1 MKRELEIKKLADNC
15 VSCVTKPCQLGCPLN
30 NDTTGFIREVKNNN
44 YEEAFRIL
52 SNTTVMPAICGK
64 ICPHE
69 KQCQG
74 SCVKR
79 VSYEPVRI
87 GDIESFIGD
96 LAIENNWKIEKKGD
110 KNKKVLVIGAGPAGL
125 TCAAFL
131 AKEGYKVTMYEKHD
145 YLGGLLYHGIPA
157 FRLDKELLKKAIDK
171 ILALGIVVHT
181 NMTLGKDFK
190 LDDIKDKYDAIF
202 LGVGANVSKK
212 MMIPGEDLDGVY
224 GGNELLEKAIH
235 PDYKNKRVFVIGGG
249 NVAMDVAR
257 TVKRLGA
264 KEVTILYRRE
274 EDDMPAEKIEIK
286 ETMNDGVKFLYRTK
300 LVKIIGEEKVKKVE
314 CIKTQ
319 LDETEKYVDVLDSN
333 FILDADY
340 VMMAIGSKADDD
352 VLNGLGLE
360 RKENGYLSTNDTDQ
374 TSEEKVFAA
383 GDLTGT
389 KSTVAWACR
398 KGRDAAYSIIKFLSE
413 NGK

>member
-1 MKRELEIKKLADNC
+1 MERELEIKKLADFC

-30 NDTTGFIREVKNNN
+30 NDTTGFIKAVKNDN
-44 YEEAFRIL
+44 YEEAFKIL

-79 VSYEPVRI
+79 VSYEAVRI

-96 LAIENNWKIEKKGD
+96 LAIENDWKILRKNK
-110 KNKKVLVIGAGPAGL
+110 KNKKVLVVGSGPAGL

-131 AKEGYKVTMYEKHD
+131 AKEGYQVTMYEKHN

-157 FRLDKELLKKAIDK
+157 FRLSKDLVKKAIDK
-171 ILALGIVVHT
+171 ILDLGIEVHT
-181 NMTLGKDFK
+181 NMTLGKDFS
-190 LDDIKDKYDAIF
+190 LDEIKDKYDAIF
-202 LGVGANVSKK
+202 LGIGANVSK
-212 MMIPGEDLDGVY
+212 MMEIPGEDLTGVY
-224 GGNELLEKAIH
+224 GGNELLEKSVH
-235 PDYKNKRVFVIGGG
+235 PDYSDKKVFVIGGG

-264 KEVTILYRRE
+264 KEVTILYRRDE
-274 EDDMPAEKIEIK
+274 IDMPAEKVEIN
-286 ETMNDGVKFLYRTK
+286 ETVLDDVKFLYKTK
-300 LVKIIGEEKVKKVE
+300 LVKILGEDKVQRIE
-314 CIKTQ
+314 CINTQ
-319 LDETEKYVDVLDSN
+319 LDGTGKYVDVAGSN

-352 VLNGLGLE
+352 VLNGLDLD
-360 RKENGYLSTNDTDQ
+360 RKENGYLSTNDNDQ
-374 TSEEKVFAA
+374 TSNEKIFAA

-398 KGRDAAYSIIKFLSE
+398 KGRDAAYSIMEYLE
-413 NGK
+413 NK

>member
-1 MKRELEIKKLADNC
+1 MKRELEIKKLADFC

-30 NDTTGFIREVKNNN
+30 NDTTGFIKAVKNDN
-44 YEEAFRIL
+44 YEEAFKIL

-79 VSYEPVRI
+79 VSYEAVRI

-96 LAIENNWKIEKKGD
+96 LAIENDWKFLKKGK
-110 KNKKVLVIGAGPAGL
+110 KNKKILVVGSGPAGL

-131 AKEGYKVTMYEKHD
+131 AKEGYQVTLYEKHD

-157 FRLDKELLKKAIDK
+157 FRLSKDLVKKAIDK
-171 ILALGIVVHT
+171 ILDLGIEVHT
-181 NMTLGKDFK
+181 NMTLGKDFS
-190 LDDIKDKYDAIF
+190 LDEVKDKYDAIF
-202 LGVGANVSKK
+202 LGIGANVSK
-212 MMIPGEDLDGVY
+212 MMEIPGENLTGVY

-235 PDYKNKRVFVIGGG
+235 PDYTDKKVFVIGGG

-264 KEVTILYRRE
+264 KEVTILYRRDE
-274 EDDMPAEKIEIK
+274 ADMPAEKVEIK
-286 ETMNDGVKFLYRTK
+286 ETVLDDVKFLYKTK
-300 LVKIIGEEKVKKVE
+300 LVKILGKDKVQKIE
-314 CIKTQ
+314 CIKTK
-319 LDETEKYVDVLDSN
+319 LNDEEKYVDVDGSN
-333 FILDADY
+333 FVLGADY

-352 VLNGLGLE
+352 VLDTLGLE
-360 RKENGYLSTNDTDQ
+360 RKENGYLSTNDNDQ
-374 TSEEKVFAA
+374 TSDEKIFAA

-389 KSTVAWACR
+389 KSTVAWAYR
-398 KGRDAAYSIIKFLSE
+398 KGRDAAYSIMEYLE
-413 NGK
+413 NK

>member
-1 MKRELEIKKLADNC
+1 MERELEIKKLADFC

-30 NDTTGFIREVKNNN
+30 NDTTGFIKAVKNDN
-44 YEEAFRIL
+44 YEEAFKIL

-79 VSYEPVRI
+79 VSYEAVRI

-96 LAIENNWKIEKKGD
+96 LAIENDWKFLKKNK
-110 KNKKVLVIGAGPAGL
+110 KNKKVLVVGSGPAGL

-131 AKEGYKVTMYEKHD
+131 AKEGYQVTLYEKHD

-157 FRLDKELLKKAIDK
+157 FRLSKDLVKKAIDK
-171 ILALGIVVHT
+171 ILDLGIEVHT
-181 NMTLGKDFK
+181 NMTLGKDFS
-190 LDDIKDKYDAIF
+190 LDEVKDKYDAIF
-202 LGVGANVSKK
+202 LGIGANVSR
-212 MMIPGEDLDGVY
+212 MMEIPGENLTGVY
-224 GGNELLEKAIH
+224 GGNELLEKAVH
-235 PDYKNKRVFVIGGG
+235 PDYTDKKVFVIGGG

-264 KEVTILYRRE
+264 KEVTILYRRDE
-274 EDDMPAEKIEIK
+274 ADMPAEKVEIK
-286 ETMNDGVKFLYRTK
+286 ETVLDDVKFLYKTK
-300 LVKIIGEEKVKKVE
+300 LVKILGEDEVQKIE
-314 CIKTQ
+314 CIKTK
-319 LDETEKYVDVLDSN
+319 LNDEEKYVDVDGSN
-333 FILDADY
+333 FVLDADY

-352 VLNGLGLE
+352 VLDSLGLE
-360 RKENGYLSTNDTDQ
+360 RKDNGYLSTNDNDQ
-374 TSEEKVFAA
+374 TSDEKIFAA

-398 KGRDAAYSIIKFLSE
+398 KGRDAAYSIMEYLE
-413 NGK
+413 NK

>member
-1 MKRELEIKKLADNC
+1 MKKELEIKELADFC

-30 NDTTGFIREVKNNN
+30 NDITSFIKCVKNDD
-44 YEEAFRIL
+44 YEEAFKIL
-52 SNTTVMPAICGK
+52 SNTTVMPAICGR

-79 VSYEPVRI
+79 VSYEAVKI
-87 GDIESFIGD
+87 GNIESFIGD
-96 LAIENNWKIEKKGD
+96 LAIENNWKILKKD
-110 KNKKVLVIGAGPAGL
+110 KKNKKVLVVGSGPAGL

-131 AKEGYKVTMYEKHD
+131 AKEGYQVTMYEKHD

-157 FRLDKELLKKAIDK
+157 FRLDKDLVKKSIDK
-171 ILALGIVVHT
+171 ILDLRIEVYT
-181 NMTLGKDFK
+181 NMTLGKDFSLEEVK
-190 LDDIKDKYDAIF
+190 NKYDAIF
-202 LGVGANVSKK
+202 LGIGANVSK
-212 MMIPGEDLDGVY
+212 MMEIPGENLVGVY
-224 GGNELLEKAIH
+224 GGNELLEKAVH
-235 PDYKNKRVFVIGGG
+235 PNYTDKKVFIVGGG

-264 KEVTILYRRE
+264 KEVTILYRRDKE
-274 EDDMPAEKIEIK
+274 NMSAEKIEIK
-286 ETMNDGVKFLYRTK
+286 ETILDDVKFLYKTK
-300 LVKIIGEEKVKKVE
+300 LVKILGKDKVQRIE
-314 CIKTQ
+314 CIKTK
-319 LDETEKYVDVLDSN
+319 LNDEEKYVDVEDSN
-333 FILDADY
+333 FVLDADY

-352 VLNGLGLE
+352 VLNILGLE

-374 TSEEKVFAA
+374 TSDEKVFAA

-398 KGRDAAYSIIKFLSE
+398 KGRDAAYSIMEYLE
-413 NGK
+413 GK

>member
-1 MKRELEIKKLADNC
+1 MERELEIKKLADFC

-30 NDTTGFIREVKNNN
+30 NDTTGFIKAVKNDD
-44 YEEAFRIL
+44 YEEAFKIL

-79 VSYEPVRI
+79 VSYEAVKI

-96 LAIENNWKIEKKGD
+96 LAIENDWKFLKKD
-110 KNKKVLVIGAGPAGL
+110 KKNKKILVVGSGPAGL

-131 AKEGYKVTMYEKHD
+131 AKEGYQVTMYEKHD

-157 FRLDKELLKKAIDK
+157 FRLSKDLVKKAIDK
-171 ILALGIVVHT
+171 ILDLGIEVHT
-181 NMTLGKDFK
+181 NMTLGKDFS
-190 LDDIKDKYDAIF
+190 LDEIKDKYDAIF
-202 LGVGANVSKK
+202 LGIGANISK
-212 MMIPGEDLDGVY
+212 MMGIPGEDLIGVY

-235 PDYKNKRVFVIGGG
+235 PNYTNKKVFVIGGG

-264 KEVTILYRRE
+264 KEVTILYRRDKE
-274 EDDMPAEKIEIK
+274 DMPAEKVEIK
-286 ETMNDGVKFLYRTK
+286 ETVLDDVKFLYKTK
-300 LVKIIGEEKVKKVE
+300 LIRILGQDKVQKIE
-314 CIKTQ
+314 CINTK
-319 LDETEKYVDVLDSN
+319 LNDEEKYVDIDDSN

-340 VMMAIGSKADDD
+340 VVMAIGSKADDV
-352 VLNGLGLE
+352 VLRTLGLE
-360 RKENGYLSTNDTDQ
+360 RLESGYLSTNDNDQ
-374 TSEEKVFAA
+374 TSDEKIFAA

-398 KGRDAAYSIIKFLSE
+398 KGRDAAFSIMEYLE
-413 NGK
+413 NK

>member
-1 MKRELEIKKLADNC
+1 MKRELEIKKLADFC

-30 NDTTGFIREVKNNN
+30 NDITSFIKNVKNDN
-44 YEEAFRIL
+44 YEEAFKIL

-79 VSYEPVRI
+79 VSYEAVKI

-96 LAIENNWKIEKKGD
+96 LAIENDWKFLKKD
-110 KNKKVLVIGAGPAGL
+110 KKNKKVLVVGSGPAGL

-131 AKEGYKVTMYEKHD
+131 AKEGYQITLYEKHD

-157 FRLDKELLKKAIDK
+157 FRLSKDLVKKAIDK
-171 ILALGIVVHT
+171 ILDLGIEVHT
-181 NMTLGKDFK
+181 NMALGKDFN
-190 LDDIKDKYDAIF
+190 LEEVKDKYDAIF
-202 LGVGANVSKK
+202 LGIGANVSK
-212 MMIPGEDLDGVY
+212 MMEIPGEDLTGVY
-224 GGNELLEKAIH
+224 GGNELLEKSIY
-235 PDYKNKRVFVIGGG
+235 PDYTDKKVFVIGGG

-264 KEVTILYRRE
+264 KEVTILYRRDKE
-274 EDDMPAEKIEIK
+274 DMPAEKVEIK
-286 ETMNDGVKFLYRTK
+286 ETVLDDVKFLYKTK
-300 LVKIIGEEKVKKVE
+300 LIRILGQDKVQKIE
-314 CIKTQ
+314 CINTK
-319 LDETEKYVDVLDSN
+319 LNDEEKYVDIDDSN

-340 VMMAIGSKADDD
+340 VVMAIGSKADDV
-352 VLNGLGLE
+352 VLRTLGLE
-360 RKENGYLSTNDTDQ
+360 RLESGYLSTNDNDQ
-374 TSEEKVFAA
+374 TSDEKIFAA

-398 KGRDAAYSIIKFLSE
+398 KGRDAAFSIMEYLE
-413 NGK
+413 NK

>member
-1 MKRELEIKKLADNC
+1 MKRELEIKKLADFC

-30 NDTTGFIREVKNNN
+30 NDITSFIKYVKNDD
-44 YEEAFRIL
+44 YEEAFKIL
-52 SNTTVMPAICGK
+52 SNTTVMPAICGR

-79 VSYEPVRI
+79 VSYEAVKI

-96 LAIENNWKIEKKGD
+96 LAIENDWKILKKD
-110 KNKKVLVIGAGPAGL
+110 KKNKKVLVVGSGPAGL

-131 AKEGYKVTMYEKHD
+131 AKEGYQITLYEKHD

-157 FRLDKELLKKAIDK
+157 FRLSKDIVKKAIDK
-171 ILALGIVVHT
+171 ILDLGIEVHT
-181 NMTLGKDFK
+181 NMALGKDFN
-190 LDDIKDKYDAIF
+190 LEEVKDKYDAIF
-202 LGVGANVSKK
+202 LGIGANVSK
-212 MMIPGEDLDGVY
+212 MMEIPGEDLAGVY

-235 PDYKNKRVFVIGGG
+235 PDYADKKVFVVGGG

-264 KEVTILYRRE
+264 KEVTILYRRDKE
-274 EDDMPAEKIEIK
+274 DMPAEKVEIK
-286 ETMNDGVKFLYRTK
+286 ETVLDDVKFLYKTK
-300 LVKIIGEEKVKKVE
+300 LIRILGQDKVQKIE
-314 CIKTQ
+314 CIKTK
-319 LDETEKYVDVLDSN
+319 LNDEEKYVDIDDSN

-340 VMMAIGSKADDD
+340 VVMAIGSKADDV
-352 VLNGLGLE
+352 VLRTLGLE
-360 RKENGYLSTNDTDQ
+360 RLESGYLSTNDNDQ
-374 TSEEKVFAA
+374 TSDEKIFAA

-398 KGRDAAYSIIKFLSE
+398 KGRDAAFSIMEYLE
-413 NGK
+413 NK

>member
-1 MKRELEIKKLADNC
+1 MKRELEIKKLADFC

-30 NDTTGFIREVKNNN
+30 NDITSFIKSVKNDN
-44 YEEAFRIL
+44 YEEAFKTL

-79 VSYEPVRI
+79 VSYEAVKI

-96 LAIENNWKIEKKGD
+96 LAIENNWKFLKKD
-110 KNKKVLVIGAGPAGL
+110 KKNKKVLVVGSGPAGL

-131 AKEGYKVTMYEKHD
+131 AKEGYQITLYEKHD

-157 FRLDKELLKKAIDK
+157 FRLNKDLVKKAIDK
-171 ILALGIVVHT
+171 ILDLGIEVHT
-181 NMTLGKDFK
+181 NMALGKDFN
-190 LDDIKDKYDAIF
+190 LEEVKDKYDAIF
-202 LGVGANVSKK
+202 LGIGANVSK
-212 MMIPGEDLDGVY
+212 MMEIPGEDLTGVY
-224 GGNELLEKAIH
+224 GGNELLEKAIY
-235 PDYKNKRVFVIGGG
+235 PDYTDKKVFVIGGG

-264 KEVTILYRRE
+264 KEVTILYRRDKE
-274 EDDMPAEKIEIK
+274 DMPAEEVEIK
-286 ETMNDGVKFLYRTK
+286 ETVLDDVKFLYKTK
-300 LVKIIGEEKVKKVE
+300 LVKILGEDKVQKIE
-314 CIKTQ
+314 CIKTK
-319 LDETEKYVDVLDSN
+319 LNDDEKYVDVDGSN

-340 VMMAIGSKADDD
+340 VVMAIGSKADDV
-352 VLNGLGLE
+352 VLRTLGLE
-360 RKENGYLSTNDTDQ
+360 RLESGYLSTNDNDQ
-374 TSEEKVFAA
+374 TSDEKIFAA

-398 KGRDAAYSIIKFLSE
+398 KGRDAAYSIIEYLE
-413 NGK
+413 NK

>member
-1 MKRELEIKKLADNC
+1 MERELEIKKLADFC

-30 NDTTGFIREVKNNN
+30 NDITSFIKNVKNDD
-44 YEEAFRIL
+44 YEEAFKIL

-79 VSYEPVRI
+79 VSYEAVRI

-96 LAIENNWKIEKKGD
+96 LAIENDWKFLKKD
-110 KNKKVLVIGAGPAGL
+110 KKNKKVLVVGSGPAGL

-131 AKEGYKVTMYEKHD
+131 AKEGYQVTMYEKHD

-157 FRLDKELLKKAIDK
+157 FRLSKDLVKKAIDK
-171 ILALGIVVHT
+171 ILDLGIEVHT
-181 NMTLGKDFK
+181 NMTLGKDFS
-190 LDDIKDKYDAIF
+190 LDEVKDKYDAIF
-202 LGVGANVSKK
+202 LGIGANISK
-212 MMIPGEDLDGVY
+212 MMGIPGEDLIGVY

-235 PDYKNKRVFVIGGG
+235 PNYTNKKVFVIGGG

-264 KEVTILYRRE
+264 KEVTILYRRDKE
-274 EDDMPAEKIEIK
+274 DMPAEKVEIK
-286 ETMNDGVKFLYRTK
+286 ETVLDDVKFLYKTK
-300 LVKIIGEEKVKKVE
+300 LIRILGQDKVQKIE
-314 CIKTQ
+314 CINTK
-319 LDETEKYVDVLDSN
+319 LNDEEKYVDIDDSN

-340 VMMAIGSKADDD
+340 VVMAIGSKADDV
-352 VLNGLGLE
+352 VLRTLGLE
-360 RKENGYLSTNDTDQ
+360 RLESGYLSTNDNDQ
-374 TSEEKVFAA
+374 TSDEKIFAA

-398 KGRDAAYSIIKFLSE
+398 KGRDAAFSIMEYLE
-413 NGK
+413 NK

>member
-1 MKRELEIKKLADNC
+1 MEKKLKIKKLADSC
-15 VSCVTKPCQLGCPLN
+15 LSCVTKPCQLGCPLN
-30 NDTTGFIREVKNNN
+30 NDTTGFIKAVKNDN
-44 YEEAFRIL
+44 YEEAFKIL

-64 ICPHE
+64 ICPHD

-79 VSYEPVRI
+79 VSYEAVRI

-96 LAIENNWKIEKKGD
+96 LAIKNDWKFLKKD
-110 KNKKVLVIGAGPAGL
+110 KKNRKVLVVGSGPAGL

-131 AKEGYKVTMYEKHD
+131 AKEGYQVTLYEKHD

-157 FRLDKELLKKAIDK
+157 FRLNKDLVKKAIDK
-171 ILALGIVVHT
+171 ILDLGIEVHT
-181 NMTLGKDFK
+181 NMTLGKDFS
-190 LDDIKDKYDAIF
+190 LDEVKDKYDAIF
-202 LGVGANVSKK
+202 LGIGANISK
-212 MMIPGEDLDGVY
+212 MMGISGEELSGVY
-224 GGNELLEKAIH
+224 GGNELLEKRVY
-235 PDYKNKRVFVIGGG
+235 PDYTDKKVFVIGGG

-264 KEVTILYRRE
+264 KEVTILYRRDE
-274 EDDMPAEKIEIK
+274 ADMPAEKLEIK
-286 ETMNDGVKFLYRTK
+286 ETVLDDVKFLYKTK
-300 LVKIIGEEKVKKVE
+300 LVKILGKDKVQKIE
-314 CIKTQ
+314 CIKTK
-319 LDETEKYVDVLDSN
+319 LNDEEKYVDVEGSN

-352 VLNGLGLE
+352 VLDTLGLE
-360 RKENGYLSTNDTDQ
+360 RKENGYLSTNDNDQ
-374 TSEEKVFAA
+374 TSDEKIFAA

-398 KGRDAAYSIIKFLSE
+398 KGRDAAYSIMEYLE
-413 NGK
+413 NK

>member
-1 MKRELEIKKLADNC
+1 MKRELEIKKLADFC

-30 NDTTGFIREVKNNN
+30 NDTTGFIKAVKDDD
-44 YEEAFRIL
+44 YEEAFKIL

-79 VSYEPVRI
+79 VSYEAVRI

-96 LAIENNWKIEKKGD
+96 LAIENNWKFLKKD
-110 KNKKVLVIGAGPAGL
+110 KKNKKVLVVGSGPAGL

-131 AKEGYKVTMYEKHD
+131 AKEGYQVTMYEKHD

-157 FRLDKELLKKAIDK
+157 FRLSKDLVKKAIDK
-171 ILALGIVVHT
+171 ILDLGIEVHT
-181 NMTLGKDFK
+181 NMTLGKDFS
-190 LDDIKDKYDAIF
+190 LDEVKDKYDAIF
-202 LGVGANVSKK
+202 LGIGANVSKT
-212 MMIPGEDLDGVY
+212 MGILGENLTGVY

-235 PDYKNKRVFVIGGG
+235 PDYTDKKVFVIGGG

-257 TVKRLGA
+257 TVKKLGA
-264 KEVTILYRRE
+264 KEVTILYRRDKE
-274 EDDMPAEKIEIK
+274 DMPAEKVEIK
-286 ETMNDGVKFLYRTK
+286 ETVLDDVKFLYKTK
-300 LVKIIGEEKVKKVE
+300 LVKILGEDKVQKIE
-314 CIKTQ
+314 CIKTK
-319 LDETEKYVDVLDSN
+319 LNDDEKYVDVGGSN
-333 FILDADY
+333 FVLDADY

-352 VLNGLGLE
+352 VLDSLGLE
-360 RKENGYLSTNDTDQ
+360 RKENGYLSTNDNDQ
-374 TSEEKVFAA
+374 TSDEKIFAA

-398 KGRDAAYSIIKFLSE
+398 KGRDAAYSIIEYLE
-413 NGK
+413 NK

>member
-1 MKRELEIKKLADNC
+1 MKRELEIKKLADFC

-30 NDTTGFIREVKNNN
+30 NDTTGFIKAVKNDN
-44 YEEAFRIL
+44 YEEAFKIL

-79 VSYEPVRI
+79 VSYEAVRI

-96 LAIENNWKIEKKGD
+96 LAIENDWRFLKKD
-110 KNKKVLVIGAGPAGL
+110 KKNKKILVVGSGPAGL

-131 AKEGYKVTMYEKHD
+131 AKEGYQVTLYEKHD

-157 FRLDKELLKKAIDK
+157 FRLNKDLVKKAIDK
-171 ILALGIVVHT
+171 ILDLGIEVHT
-181 NMTLGKDFK
+181 NMTLGKDFS
-190 LDDIKDKYDAIF
+190 LDEVKDKYDAIF
-202 LGVGANVSKK
+202 LGIGANISK
-212 MMIPGEDLDGVY
+212 MMEIPGEDLAGVY

-235 PDYKNKRVFVIGGG
+235 PDYTDKKVFVIGGG

-264 KEVTILYRRE
+264 KEVTILYRRDE
-274 EDDMPAEKIEIK
+274 VDMPAEKVEIK
-286 ETMNDGVKFLYRTK
+286 ETVLDDVKFLYKTK
-300 LVKIIGEEKVKKVE
+300 LVKILGEDKVQKIE
-314 CIKTQ
+314 CIKTK
-319 LDETEKYVDVLDSN
+319 LNDEEKYVDVEGSN
-333 FILDADY
+333 FVLDADY

-352 VLNGLGLE
+352 VLDSLGLE
-360 RKENGYLSTNDTDQ
+360 RKENGYLSTNDNDQ
-374 TSEEKVFAA
+374 TSDEKIFAA

-398 KGRDAAYSIIKFLSE
+398 KGRDAAYSIMEYLE
-413 NGK
+413 NK

>member
-1 MKRELEIKKLADNC
+1 MKRELEIKKLADFC

-30 NDTTGFIREVKNNN
+30 NDITSFIKNVKNDN
-44 YEEAFRIL
+44 YEEAFKIL

-79 VSYEPVRI
+79 VSYEAVKI

-96 LAIENNWKIEKKGD
+96 LAIENDWKFLRKDK
-110 KNKKVLVIGAGPAGL
+110 KNKKVLVVGSGPAGL

-131 AKEGYKVTMYEKHD
+131 AKEGYQITLYEKHD

-157 FRLDKELLKKAIDK
+157 FRLSKDLVKKAIDK
-171 ILALGIVVHT
+171 ILDLGIEVHT
-181 NMTLGKDFK
+181 NMALGKDFN
-190 LDDIKDKYDAIF
+190 LEEVKDKYDAIF
-202 LGVGANVSKK
+202 LGIGANVSK
-212 MMIPGEDLDGVY
+212 MMEIPGEDLTGVY
-224 GGNELLEKAIH
+224 GGNELLEKSIY
-235 PDYKNKRVFVIGGG
+235 PDYTDKKVFVIGGG

-264 KEVTILYRRE
+264 KEVTILYRRDKE
-274 EDDMPAEKIEIK
+274 DMPAEKVEIK
-286 ETMNDGVKFLYRTK
+286 ETVLDDVKFLYKTK
-300 LVKIIGEEKVKKVE
+300 LIRILGQDKVQKIE
-314 CIKTQ
+314 CINTK
-319 LDETEKYVDVLDSN
+319 LNDEEKYVDINDSN
-333 FILDADY
+333 FMLDADY
-340 VMMAIGSKADDD
+340 VVMAIGSKADDV
-352 VLNGLGLE
+352 VLRTLGLE
-360 RKENGYLSTNDTDQ
+360 RLESGYLSTNDNDQ
-374 TSEEKVFAA
+374 TSDEKIFAA

-398 KGRDAAYSIIKFLSE
+398 KGRDAAYSIMEYLE
-413 NGK
+413 NK

>member
-1 MKRELEIKKLADNC
+1 MKRELEIKKLADFC

-30 NDTTGFIREVKNNN
+30 NDITSFIKNVKNDN
-44 YEEAFRIL
+44 YEEAFKIL

-79 VSYEPVRI
+79 VSYEAVKI

-96 LAIENNWKIEKKGD
+96 LAIENDWKFLKKD
-110 KNKKVLVIGAGPAGL
+110 KKNKKVLVVGSGPAGL

-131 AKEGYKVTMYEKHD
+131 AKEGYQITLYEKHD

-157 FRLDKELLKKAIDK
+157 FRLSKDLVKKAIDK
-171 ILALGIVVHT
+171 ILDLGIEVHT
-181 NMTLGKDFK
+181 NMALGKDFS
-190 LDDIKDKYDAIF
+190 LDEVKDKYDAIF
-202 LGVGANVSKK
+202 LGIGANVSKT
-212 MMIPGEDLDGVY
+212 MGILGENLTGVY

-235 PDYKNKRVFVIGGG
+235 PDYIDKKVFVVGGG

-264 KEVTILYRRE
+264 KEVTILYRRDKE
-274 EDDMPAEKIEIK
+274 DMPAEKVEIK
-286 ETMNDGVKFLYRTK
+286 ETVLDDVKFLYKTK
-300 LVKIIGEEKVKKVE
+300 LIRILGQYKVQKIE
-314 CIKTQ
+314 CINTK
-319 LDETEKYVDVLDSN
+319 LNDEEKYVDIDDSN

-340 VMMAIGSKADDD
+340 VVMAIGSKADDV
-352 VLNGLGLE
+352 VLRTLGLE
-360 RKENGYLSTNDTDQ
+360 RLESGYLSTNDNDQ
-374 TSEEKVFAA
+374 TSDEKIFAA

-398 KGRDAAYSIIKFLSE
+398 KGRDAAFSIMEYLE
-413 NGK
+413 NK

>member
-1 MKRELEIKKLADNC
+1 MKGELEIKKLADFC

-30 NDTTGFIREVKNNN
+30 NDTTGFIKAVKNDN
-44 YEEAFRIL
+44 YEEAFKIL

-79 VSYEPVRI
+79 VSYEAVRI

-96 LAIENNWKIEKKGD
+96 LAIENDWKFLKKGK
-110 KNKKVLVIGAGPAGL
+110 KNKKILVVGSGPAGL

-131 AKEGYKVTMYEKHD
+131 AKEGYQVTLYEKHD

-157 FRLDKELLKKAIDK
+157 FRLNKDLVKKAIDK
-171 ILALGIVVHT
+171 ILDLGIEVHT
-181 NMTLGKDFK
+181 NMTLGKDFS
-190 LDDIKDKYDAIF
+190 LDEVKDKYDAIF
-202 LGVGANVSKK
+202 LGIGANVSR
-212 MMIPGEDLDGVY
+212 MMEIPGENLTGVY

-235 PDYKNKRVFVIGGG
+235 PDYTDKKIFVIGGG

-264 KEVTILYRRE
+264 KEVTILYRRDE
-274 EDDMPAEKIEIK
+274 ADMPAEKVEIK
-286 ETMNDGVKFLYRTK
+286 ETVLDDVEFLYKTK
-300 LVKIIGEEKVKKVE
+300 LVKILGEDKVQKIE
-314 CIKTQ
+314 CIKTK
-319 LDETEKYVDVLDSN
+319 LSDEEKYVDVEGSN
-333 FILDADY
+333 FVLDADY

-352 VLNGLGLE
+352 VLDSLGLE
-360 RKENGYLSTNDTDQ
+360 RKENGYLSTNDNDQ
-374 TSEEKVFAA
+374 TSDEKIFAA

-398 KGRDAAYSIIKFLSE
+398 KGRDAAYSIMEYLE
-413 NGK
+413 NK

>member
-1 MKRELEIKKLADNC
+1 MKRELEIKKLADFC

-30 NDTTGFIREVKNNN
+30 NDTTGFIKAVKNDN
-44 YEEAFRIL
+44 YEEAFKIL

-79 VSYEPVRI
+79 VSYEAVRI

-96 LAIENNWKIEKKGD
+96 LAIENDWKFLKKSK
-110 KNKKVLVIGAGPAGL
+110 KNKKILVVGSGPAGL

-131 AKEGYKVTMYEKHD
+131 AKEGYQVTLYEKHD

-157 FRLDKELLKKAIDK
+157 FRLNKDLVKKTIDK
-171 ILALGIVVHT
+171 ILDLGIEVHT
-181 NMTLGKDFK
+181 NMTLGKDFS
-190 LDDIKDKYDAIF
+190 LDEVKDKYDAIF
-202 LGVGANVSKK
+202 LGIGANISK
-212 MMIPGEDLDGVY
+212 MMEIPGEDLTGVY

-235 PDYKNKRVFVIGGG
+235 PDYTDKKVFVIGGG

-264 KEVTILYRRE
+264 KEVTILYRRDKE
-274 EDDMPAEKIEIK
+274 DMPAEKVEIK
-286 ETMNDGVKFLYRTK
+286 ETVLDDVKFLYKTK
-300 LVKIIGEEKVKKVE
+300 LVKILGKDKVQKIE
-314 CIKTQ
+314 CIKTK
-319 LDETEKYVDVLDSN
+319 LNDEEKYVDVDGSN

-352 VLNGLGLE
+352 VLDTLGLE
-360 RKENGYLSTNDTDQ
+360 RKENGYLSTNDNDQ
-374 TSEEKVFAA
+374 TSDEKIFAA

-398 KGRDAAYSIIKFLSE
+398 KGRDAAYSIMEYLE
-413 NGK
+413 NK

>member
-1 MKRELEIKKLADNC
+1 MKRELEIKKLADFC

-30 NDTTGFIREVKNNN
+30 NDTTGFIKAVKNDN
-44 YEEAFRIL
+44 YEDAFKIL

-79 VSYEPVRI
+79 VSYEAVRI

-96 LAIENNWKIEKKGD
+96 LAIENDWKFLKKSK
-110 KNKKVLVIGAGPAGL
+110 KNKKILVVGSGPAGL

-131 AKEGYKVTMYEKHD
+131 AKEGYQVTLYEKHD

-157 FRLDKELLKKAIDK
+157 FRLNKDLVKKTIDK
-171 ILALGIVVHT
+171 ILDLGIEVHT
-181 NMTLGKDFK
+181 NMTLGKDFS
-190 LDDIKDKYDAIF
+190 LDEVKDKYDAIF
-202 LGVGANVSKK
+202 LGIGANISK
-212 MMIPGEDLDGVY
+212 MMEIPGEDLTGVY

-235 PDYKNKRVFVIGGG
+235 PDYTDKKVFVIGGG

-264 KEVTILYRRE
+264 KEVTILYRRDKE
-274 EDDMPAEKIEIK
+274 DMPAEKVEIK
-286 ETMNDGVKFLYRTK
+286 ETVLDDVKFLYKTK
-300 LVKIIGEEKVKKVE
+300 LVKILGKDKVQKIE
-314 CIKTQ
+314 CIKTK
-319 LDETEKYVDVLDSN
+319 LNDEEKYVDVDGSN

-352 VLNGLGLE
+352 VLDTLGLE
-360 RKENGYLSTNDTDQ
+360 RKENGYLSTNDNDQ
-374 TSEEKVFAA
+374 TSDEKIFAA

-398 KGRDAAYSIIKFLSE
+398 KGRDAAYSIMEYLE
-413 NGK
+413 NK

>member
-1 MKRELEIKKLADNC
+1 MKRELEIKKLADFC

-30 NDTTGFIREVKNNN
+30 NDITSFIKNVKNDN
-44 YEEAFRIL
+44 YEEAFKIL

-79 VSYEPVRI
+79 VSYEAVKI

-96 LAIENNWKIEKKGD
+96 LAIENDWKFLKKD
-110 KNKKVLVIGAGPAGL
+110 KKNKKILVVGSGPAGL

-131 AKEGYKVTMYEKHD
+131 AKEGYQVTMYEKHD

-157 FRLDKELLKKAIDK
+157 FRLSKDLVKKAIDK
-171 ILALGIVVHT
+171 ILDLGIEVHT
-181 NMTLGKDFK
+181 NMTLGKDFS
-190 LDDIKDKYDAIF
+190 LDEIKDKYDAIF
-202 LGVGANVSKK
+202 LGIGANISK
-212 MMIPGEDLDGVY
+212 MMGIPGEDLIGVY

-235 PDYKNKRVFVIGGG
+235 PNYTNKKVFVIGGG

-264 KEVTILYRRE
+264 KEVTILYRRDE
-274 EDDMPAEKIEIK
+274 EDMPAEKVEIK
-286 ETMNDGVKFLYRTK
+286 ETVLDDVKFLYKTK
-300 LVKIIGEEKVKKVE
+300 LIRILGQDKVQKIE
-314 CIKTQ
+314 CINTK
-319 LDETEKYVDVLDSN
+319 LNDEEKYVDIDDSN

-352 VLNGLGLE
+352 VLDSLGLE
-360 RKENGYLSTNDTDQ
+360 RKENGYLSTNDNDQ
-374 TSEEKVFAA
+374 TSDEKIFAA

-398 KGRDAAYSIIKFLSE
+398 KGRDAAYSIMEYLE
-413 NGK
+413 NK

>member
-1 MKRELEIKKLADNC
+1 MKRELEIKKLADFC

-30 NDTTGFIREVKNNN
+30 NDITSFIKYVKNDN
-44 YEEAFRIL
+44 YEEAFKIL
-52 SNTTVMPAICGK
+52 SNTTVMPAICGR

-79 VSYEPVRI
+79 VSYEAVKI

-96 LAIENNWKIEKKGD
+96 LAIENDWKILKKD
-110 KNKKVLVIGAGPAGL
+110 KKNKKVLVVGSGPAGL

-131 AKEGYKVTMYEKHD
+131 AKEGYQITLYEKHD

-157 FRLDKELLKKAIDK
+157 FRLSKDIVKKAIDK
-171 ILALGIVVHT
+171 ILDLGIEVHT
-181 NMTLGKDFK
+181 NMALGKDFN
-190 LDDIKDKYDAIF
+190 LEEVKDKYDAIF
-202 LGVGANVSKK
+202 LGIGANVSK
-212 MMIPGEDLDGVY
+212 MMEIPGEDLAGVY

-235 PDYKNKRVFVIGGG
+235 PDYADKKVFVVGGG

-264 KEVTILYRRE
+264 KEVTILYRRDKE
-274 EDDMPAEKIEIK
+274 DMPAEKVEIK
-286 ETMNDGVKFLYRTK
+286 ETVLDDVKFLYKTK
-300 LVKIIGEEKVKKVE
+300 LIRILGQDKVQKIE
-314 CIKTQ
+314 CIKTK
-319 LDETEKYVDVLDSN
+319 LNDEEKYVDIDDSN

-340 VMMAIGSKADDD
+340 VVMAIGSKADDV
-352 VLNGLGLE
+352 VLRTLGLE
-360 RKENGYLSTNDTDQ
+360 RLEFGYLSTNDNDQ
-374 TSEEKVFAA
+374 TSDEKIFAA

-398 KGRDAAYSIIKFLSE
+398 KGRDAAFSIMEYLE
-413 NGK
+413 NK

>member
-1 MKRELEIKKLADNC
+1 MKRELEIKKLADFC

-30 NDTTGFIREVKNNN
+30 NDTTGFIKAVKNDN
-44 YEEAFRIL
+44 YEEAFKIL

-79 VSYEPVRI
+79 VSYEAVRI

-96 LAIENNWKIEKKGD
+96 LAIENDWKFLKKGK
-110 KNKKVLVIGAGPAGL
+110 KNKKILVVGSGPAGL

-131 AKEGYKVTMYEKHD
+131 AKEGYQVTLYEKHD

-157 FRLDKELLKKAIDK
+157 FRLNKDLVKKAIDK
-171 ILALGIVVHT
+171 ILDLGIEVHT
-181 NMTLGKDFK
+181 NMTLGKDFG
-190 LDDIKDKYDAIF
+190 LDEVKDKYDAIF
-202 LGVGANVSKK
+202 LGIGANVSK
-212 MMIPGEDLDGVY
+212 MMEIPGENLTGVY

-235 PDYKNKRVFVIGGG
+235 PDYTDKKVFVIGGG

-264 KEVTILYRRE
+264 KEVAILYRRDE
-274 EDDMPAEKIEIK
+274 ADMPAEKVEIK
-286 ETMNDGVKFLYRTK
+286 EAVLDDVKILYKTK
-300 LVKIIGEEKVKKVE
+300 LVKMLGEDKVQKIE
-314 CIKTQ
+314 CIKTK
-319 LDETEKYVDVLDSN
+319 LNDEEKYVDVEGSN
-333 FILDADY
+333 FVLDADY

-352 VLNGLGLE
+352 VLDNLDLE
-360 RKENGYLSTNDTDQ
+360 RKENGYLSTNDNDQ
-374 TSEEKVFAA
+374 TSDEKIFAA

-398 KGRDAAYSIIKFLSE
+398 KGRDAAYSIMEYLE
-413 NGK
+413 NK

>member
-1 MKRELEIKKLADNC
+1 MKRELEIKKLADFC

-30 NDTTGFIREVKNNN
+30 NDTTGFIKAVKNDD
-44 YEEAFRIL
+44 YEEAFKIL

-79 VSYEPVRI
+79 VSYEAVRI

-96 LAIENNWKIEKKGD
+96 LAIENDWKFLKKD
-110 KNKKVLVIGAGPAGL
+110 KKNKKVLVVGSGPAGL
-125 TCAAFL
+125 TCVAFL
-131 AKEGYKVTMYEKHD
+131 AKEGYQVTLYEKHD

-157 FRLDKELLKKAIDK
+157 FRLSKDLVKKAIDK
-171 ILALGIVVHT
+171 ILDLGIEVHT
-181 NMTLGKDFK
+181 NMTLGKDFN
-190 LDDIKDKYDAIF
+190 LNEVKDKYDAIF
-202 LGVGANVSKK
+202 LGIGANVSK
-212 MMIPGEDLDGVY
+212 MMEIPGENLAGVY

-235 PDYKNKRVFVIGGG
+235 PDYTDKKVFVIGGG

-264 KEVTILYRRE
+264 KEVTILYRRDE
-274 EDDMPAEKIEIK
+274 ADMPAEKVEIK
-286 ETMNDGVKFLYRTK
+286 ETVLDDVKFLYKTK
-300 LVKIIGEEKVKKVE
+300 LVKILGKGKVQKIE
-314 CIKTQ
+314 CIKTK
-319 LDETEKYVDVLDSN
+319 LNDEEKYVDVEGSN

-352 VLNGLGLE
+352 VLDGLGLE
-360 RKENGYLSTNDTDQ
+360 RKENGYLSTNDNDQ
-374 TSEEKVFAA
+374 TSDEEVFAA

-398 KGRDAAYSIIKFLSE
+398 KGRDAAYSIMEYLE
-413 NGK
+413 NK

>member
-1 MKRELEIKKLADNC
+1 MKRELEIKKLADFC

-30 NDTTGFIREVKNNN
+30 NDITSFIKNVKNDD
-44 YEEAFRIL
+44 YEEAFKIL

-79 VSYEPVRI
+79 VSYEAVRI

-96 LAIENNWKIEKKGD
+96 LAIENDWKFLKKD
-110 KNKKVLVIGAGPAGL
+110 KKNKKVLVVGSGPAGL

-131 AKEGYKVTMYEKHD
+131 AKEGYQVTMYEKHD

-157 FRLDKELLKKAIDK
+157 FRLSKDLVKKAIDK
-171 ILALGIVVHT
+171 ILDLGIEVHT
-181 NMTLGKDFK
+181 NMTLGKDFS
-190 LDDIKDKYDAIF
+190 LDEVKDKYDAIF
-202 LGVGANVSKK
+202 LGIGANISK
-212 MMIPGEDLDGVY
+212 MMGIPGEDLIGVY

-235 PDYKNKRVFVIGGG
+235 PNYTNKKVFVIGGG

-264 KEVTILYRRE
+264 KEVTILYRRDKE
-274 EDDMPAEKIEIK
+274 DMPAEKVEIK
-286 ETMNDGVKFLYRTK
+286 ETVLDDVKFLYKTK
-300 LVKIIGEEKVKKVE
+300 LIRILGQDKVQKIE
-314 CIKTQ
+314 CINTK
-319 LDETEKYVDVLDSN
+319 LNDEEKYVDIDDSN

-340 VMMAIGSKADDD
+340 VVMAIGSKADDV
-352 VLNGLGLE
+352 VLRTLGLE
-360 RKENGYLSTNDTDQ
+360 RLESGYLSTNDNDQ
-374 TSEEKVFAA
+374 TSDEKIFAA

-398 KGRDAAYSIIKFLSE
+398 KGRDAAFSIMEYLE
-413 NGK
+413 NK

>member
-1 MKRELEIKKLADNC
+1 MKRELEIKKLADFC

-30 NDTTGFIREVKNNN
+30 NDTTGFIKAVKNNN
-44 YEEAFRIL
+44 YEEAFKIL

-79 VSYEPVRI
+79 VSYEAVRI

-96 LAIENNWKIEKKGD
+96 LAIENDWKFLKKSK
-110 KNKKVLVIGAGPAGL
+110 KNKKILVVGSGPAGL

-131 AKEGYKVTMYEKHD
+131 AKEGYQVTLYEKHG

-157 FRLDKELLKKAIDK
+157 FRINKDLVKKAIDK
-171 ILALGIVVHT
+171 ILDLGIEVHT
-181 NMTLGKDFK
+181 NMTLGKDFS
-190 LDDIKDKYDAIF
+190 LDEVKDKYDAIF
-202 LGVGANVSKK
+202 LGIGANISK
-212 MMIPGEDLDGVY
+212 MMEIPGEDLTGVY

-235 PDYKNKRVFVIGGG
+235 PDYTDKKVFVIGGG

-264 KEVTILYRRE
+264 KEVTILYRRDKE
-274 EDDMPAEKIEIK
+274 DMPAEKVEIK
-286 ETMNDGVKFLYRTK
+286 ETVLDDVKFLYKTK
-300 LVKIIGEEKVKKVE
+300 LVKILGKDKVQKIE
-314 CIKTQ
+314 CIKTK
-319 LDETEKYVDVLDSN
+319 LNDEEKYVDLEGSN

-352 VLNGLGLE
+352 VLDTLGLE
-360 RKENGYLSTNDTDQ
+360 RKENGYLSTNDNDQ
-374 TSEEKVFAA
+374 TSDEKVFAA

-398 KGRDAAYSIIKFLSE
+398 KGRDAAYSIMKYLE
-413 NGK
+413 NK

>member
-1 MKRELEIKKLADNC
+1 MERELEIKKLADFC

-30 NDTTGFIREVKNNN
+30 NDTTGFIKAVKNDD
-44 YEEAFRIL
+44 YEEAFKIL

-79 VSYEPVRI
+79 VSYEAVKI

-96 LAIENNWKIEKKGD
+96 LAIENDWKFLKKD
-110 KNKKVLVIGAGPAGL
+110 KKNKKILVVGSGPAGL

-131 AKEGYKVTMYEKHD
+131 AKEGYQVTMYEKHD

-157 FRLDKELLKKAIDK
+157 FRLSKDLVKKAIDK
-171 ILALGIVVHT
+171 ILDLGIEVHT
-181 NMTLGKDFK
+181 NMTLGKDFS
-190 LDDIKDKYDAIF
+190 LDEIKDKYDAIF
-202 LGVGANVSKK
+202 LGIGANISK
-212 MMIPGEDLDGVY
+212 MMGIPGEDLIGVY

-235 PDYKNKRVFVIGGG
+235 PNYTNKKVFVIGGG

-264 KEVTILYRRE
+264 KEVTILYRRDKE
-274 EDDMPAEKIEIK
+274 DMPAEKVEIK
-286 ETMNDGVKFLYRTK
+286 ETVLDDVKFLYKTK
-300 LVKIIGEEKVKKVE
+300 LVKILGEDKVQKIE
-314 CIKTQ
+314 CINTK
-319 LDETEKYVDVLDSN
+319 LNDEEKYVDIDDSN

-340 VMMAIGSKADDD
+340 VVMAIGSKADDV
-352 VLNGLGLE
+352 VLRTLGLE
-360 RKENGYLSTNDTDQ
+360 RLESGYLSTNDNDQ
-374 TSEEKVFAA
+374 TSDEKIFAA

-398 KGRDAAYSIIKFLSE
+398 KGRDAAFSIMEYLE
-413 NGK
+413 NK

>member
-1 MKRELEIKKLADNC
+1 MKRELEIKKLADFC

-30 NDTTGFIREVKNNN
+30 NDTTGFIKAVKNDD
-44 YEEAFRIL
+44 YEEAFKTL

-79 VSYEPVRI
+79 VSYEAVRI

-96 LAIENNWKIEKKGD
+96 LAIENDWKFLKKD
-110 KNKKVLVIGAGPAGL
+110 KKNKKVLVVGSGPAGL
-125 TCAAFL
+125 TCVAFL
-131 AKEGYKVTMYEKHD
+131 AKEGYQVTLYEKHD

-157 FRLDKELLKKAIDK
+157 FRLSKDLVKKAIDK
-171 ILALGIVVHT
+171 ILDLGIEVHT
-181 NMTLGKDFK
+181 NMTLGKDFN
-190 LDDIKDKYDAIF
+190 LNEVKDKYDAIF
-202 LGVGANVSKK
+202 LGIGANVSK
-212 MMIPGEDLDGVY
+212 MMEIPGENLAGVY

-235 PDYKNKRVFVIGGG
+235 PDYTDKKVFVIGGG

-264 KEVTILYRRE
+264 KEVTILYRRDE
-274 EDDMPAEKIEIK
+274 ADMPAEKVEIK
-286 ETMNDGVKFLYRTK
+286 ETVLDDVKFLYKTK
-300 LVKIIGEEKVKKVE
+300 LVKILGKGKVQKIE
-314 CIKTQ
+314 CIKTK
-319 LDETEKYVDVLDSN
+319 LNDEEKYVDVEGSN

-352 VLNGLGLE
+352 VLDSLGLE
-360 RKENGYLSTNDTDQ
+360 RKENGYLSTNDNDQ
-374 TSEEKVFAA
+374 TSDEKIFAA

-398 KGRDAAYSIIKFLSE
+398 KGRDAAYSIMEYLE
-413 NGK
+413 NK

>member
-1 MKRELEIKKLADNC
+1 MKRELEIKKLADFC

-30 NDTTGFIREVKNNN
+30 NDTTGFIKAVKNDN
-44 YEEAFRIL
+44 YEEAFKIL

-79 VSYEPVRI
+79 VSYEAVRI

-96 LAIENNWKIEKKGD
+96 LAIENDWKFLKKD
-110 KNKKVLVIGAGPAGL
+110 KKNKKVLVVGSGPAGL

-131 AKEGYKVTMYEKHD
+131 AKEGYQVTLYEKHD

-157 FRLDKELLKKAIDK
+157 FRLNKDLVKKAIDK
-171 ILALGIVVHT
+171 ILDLGIEVHT
-181 NMTLGKDFK
+181 NMTLGKDFS
-190 LDDIKDKYDAIF
+190 LDEVKDKYDAIF
-202 LGVGANVSKK
+202 LGIGANISK
-212 MMIPGEDLDGVY
+212 MMEIPGEDLTGVY

-235 PDYKNKRVFVIGGG
+235 PDYTDKKVFVIGGG

-264 KEVTILYRRE
+264 KEVTILYRRDKE
-274 EDDMPAEKIEIK
+274 DMPAEKVEIK
-286 ETMNDGVKFLYRTK
+286 ETVLDDVKFLYKTK
-300 LVKIIGEEKVKKVE
+300 LVKILGKDKVQKIE
-314 CIKTQ
+314 CIKTK
-319 LDETEKYVDVLDSN
+319 LNDEEKYVDLEGSN

-352 VLNGLGLE
+352 VLDTLGLE
-360 RKENGYLSTNDTDQ
+360 RKENGYLSTNDNDQ
-374 TSEEKVFAA
+374 TSDEKIFAA

-398 KGRDAAYSIIKFLSE
+398 KGRDAAYSIMEYLE
-413 NGK
+413 NK

>member
-1 MKRELEIKKLADNC
+1 MKRELEIKKLADFC

-30 NDTTGFIREVKNNN
+30 NDTTGFIKAVKNDN
-44 YEEAFRIL
+44 YEEAFKIL

-79 VSYEPVRI
+79 VSYEAVRI

-96 LAIENNWKIEKKGD
+96 LAIENDWKFLKKD
-110 KNKKVLVIGAGPAGL
+110 KKNKKVLVVGSGPAGL

-131 AKEGYKVTMYEKHD
+131 AKEGYQVTLYEKHD

-157 FRLDKELLKKAIDK
+157 FRLNKDLVKKAIDK
-171 ILALGIVVHT
+171 ILDLGIEVHT
-181 NMTLGKDFK
+181 NMTLGKDFN
-190 LDDIKDKYDAIF
+190 LDEVKDKYDAIF
-202 LGVGANVSKK
+202 LGIGANVSE
-212 MMIPGEDLDGVY
+212 MMKIPGEDLTGVY

-235 PDYKNKRVFVIGGG
+235 PDYTDKKVFVIGGG

-264 KEVTILYRRE
+264 KEVTILYRRDE
-274 EDDMPAEKIEIK
+274 ADMPAEKVEIK
-286 ETMNDGVKFLYRTK
+286 ETVLDDVKFLYKTK
-300 LVKIIGEEKVKKVE
+300 LVKILGEDKVQKIE
-314 CIKTQ
+314 CIKTK
-319 LDETEKYVDVLDSN
+319 LNDEEKYVDVDGSN

-352 VLNGLGLE
+352 VLDTLGLE
-360 RKENGYLSTNDTDQ
+360 RKENGYLSTNDNDQ
-374 TSEEKVFAA
+374 TSDEKIFAA

-398 KGRDAAYSIIKFLSE
+398 KGRDAAYSIMEYLE
-413 NGK
+413 NK

>member
-1 MKRELEIKKLADNC
+1 MERELEIKKLADFC

-30 NDTTGFIREVKNNN
+30 NDTTGFIKAVKNDD
-44 YEEAFRIL
+44 YEEAFKIL

-79 VSYEPVRI
+79 VSYEAVKI

-96 LAIENNWKIEKKGD
+96 LAIENDWKFLKKD
-110 KNKKVLVIGAGPAGL
+110 KKNKKILVVGSGPAGL

-131 AKEGYKVTMYEKHD
+131 AKEGYQVTMYEKHD

-157 FRLDKELLKKAIDK
+157 FRLSKDLVKKAIDK
-171 ILALGIVVHT
+171 ILDLGIEVHT
-181 NMTLGKDFK
+181 NMTLGKDFS
-190 LDDIKDKYDAIF
+190 LDEIKDKYDAIF
-202 LGVGANVSKK
+202 LGIGANISK
-212 MMIPGEDLDGVY
+212 MMGIPGEDLIGVY

-235 PDYKNKRVFVIGGG
+235 PNYTNKKVFVIGGG

-264 KEVTILYRRE
+264 KEVTILYRRDKE
-274 EDDMPAEKIEIK
+274 DMPAEKVEIK
-286 ETMNDGVKFLYRTK
+286 ETVLDDVKFLYKTK
-300 LVKIIGEEKVKKVE
+300 LIRILGQDKVQKIE
-314 CIKTQ
+314 CINTK
-319 LDETEKYVDVLDSN
+319 LNDEEKYVDIDDSN

-340 VMMAIGSKADDD
+340 VVMAIGSKADDV
-352 VLNGLGLE
+352 VLRTLGLE
-360 RKENGYLSTNDTDQ
+360 RLESGYLSTNDNDQ
-374 TSEEKVFAA
+374 TSDEKIFAA

-398 KGRDAAYSIIKFLSE
+398 KGRDAAFSIIEYLE
-413 NGK
+413 NK

>member
-1 MKRELEIKKLADNC
+1 MERELEIKKSADFC

-30 NDTTGFIREVKNNN
+30 NDTTGFIKAVKNDD
-44 YEEAFRIL
+44 YEEAFKIL

-79 VSYEPVRI
+79 VSYEAVKI

-96 LAIENNWKIEKKGD
+96 LAIENDWKFLKKD
-110 KNKKVLVIGAGPAGL
+110 KKNKKILVVGSGPAGL

-131 AKEGYKVTMYEKHD
+131 AKEGYQVTMYEKHD

-157 FRLDKELLKKAIDK
+157 FRLSKDLVKKAIDK
-171 ILALGIVVHT
+171 ILDLGIEVHT
-181 NMTLGKDFK
+181 NMTLGKDFS
-190 LDDIKDKYDAIF
+190 LDEIKDKYDAIF
-202 LGVGANVSKK
+202 LGIGANISK
-212 MMIPGEDLDGVY
+212 MMGIPGEDLIGVY

-235 PDYKNKRVFVIGGG
+235 PNYTNKKVFVIGGG

-264 KEVTILYRRE
+264 KEVTILYRRDKE
-274 EDDMPAEKIEIK
+274 DMPAEKVEIK
-286 ETMNDGVKFLYRTK
+286 ETVLDDVKFLYKTK
-300 LVKIIGEEKVKKVE
+300 LIRILGQDKVQKIE
-314 CIKTQ
+314 CINTK
-319 LDETEKYVDVLDSN
+319 LNDEEKYVDIDDSN

-340 VMMAIGSKADDD
+340 VVMAIGSKADDV
-352 VLNGLGLE
+352 VLRTLGLE
-360 RKENGYLSTNDTDQ
+360 RLESGYLSTNDNDQ
-374 TSEEKVFAA
+374 TSDEKIFAA

-398 KGRDAAYSIIKFLSE
+398 KGRDAAFSIMEYLE
-413 NGK
+413 NK

>member
-1 MKRELEIKKLADNC
+1 MKRELEIKKLADFC

-30 NDTTGFIREVKNNN
+30 NDTTGFIKAVKNDN
-44 YEEAFRIL
+44 YEEAFKIL

-79 VSYEPVRI
+79 VSYEAVRI

-96 LAIENNWKIEKKGD
+96 LAIENDWKFLKKD
-110 KNKKVLVIGAGPAGL
+110 KKNKKVLVVGSGPAGL

-131 AKEGYKVTMYEKHD
+131 AKEGYQVTLYEKHD

-157 FRLDKELLKKAIDK
+157 FRLNKDLVKKAIDK
-171 ILALGIVVHT
+171 ILDLGIEVHT
-181 NMTLGKDFK
+181 NMTLGKDFN
-190 LDDIKDKYDAIF
+190 LDEVKDKYGAIF
-202 LGVGANVSKK
+202 LGIGANVSE
-212 MMIPGEDLDGVY
+212 MMKIPGEDLTGVY

-235 PDYKNKRVFVIGGG
+235 PDYTDKKVFVIGGG

-264 KEVTILYRRE
+264 KEVTILYRRDE
-274 EDDMPAEKIEIK
+274 ADMPAEKVEIK
-286 ETMNDGVKFLYRTK
+286 ETVLDDVKFLYKTK
-300 LVKIIGEEKVKKVE
+300 LVKILGEDKVQKIE
-314 CIKTQ
+314 CIKTK
-319 LDETEKYVDVLDSN
+319 LNDEEKYVDVDGSN

-352 VLNGLGLE
+352 VLDTLGLE
-360 RKENGYLSTNDTDQ
+360 RKENGYLSTNDNDQ
-374 TSEEKVFAA
+374 TSDEKIFAA

-398 KGRDAAYSIIKFLSE
+398 KGRDAAYSIMEYLE
-413 NGK
+413 NK

>member
-1 MKRELEIKKLADNC
+1 MERELEIKKLADFC

-30 NDTTGFIREVKNNN
+30 NDTTGFIKAVKNDD
-44 YEEAFRIL
+44 YEEAFKIL

-79 VSYEPVRI
+79 VSYEAVKI

-96 LAIENNWKIEKKGD
+96 LAIENDWKFLKKD
-110 KNKKVLVIGAGPAGL
+110 KKNKKVLVVGSGPAGL

-131 AKEGYKVTMYEKHD
+131 AKEGYQITLYEKHD

-157 FRLDKELLKKAIDK
+157 FRLSKDLVKKAIDK
-171 ILALGIVVHT
+171 ILDLGIEVHT
-181 NMTLGKDFK
+181 NMTLGKDFS
-190 LDDIKDKYDAIF
+190 LDEIKDKYDAIF
-202 LGVGANVSKK
+202 LGIGANISK
-212 MMIPGEDLDGVY
+212 MMGIPGEDLIGVY

-235 PDYKNKRVFVIGGG
+235 PNYTNKKVFVIGGG

-264 KEVTILYRRE
+264 KEVTILYRRDKE
-274 EDDMPAEKIEIK
+274 DMPAEKVEIK
-286 ETMNDGVKFLYRTK
+286 ETVLDDVKFLYKTK
-300 LVKIIGEEKVKKVE
+300 LIRILGQDKVQKIE
-314 CIKTQ
+314 CINTK
-319 LDETEKYVDVLDSN
+319 LNDEEKYVDIDDSN

-340 VMMAIGSKADDD
+340 VVMAIGSKADDV
-352 VLNGLGLE
+352 VLRTLGLE
-360 RKENGYLSTNDTDQ
+360 RLESGYLSTNDNDQ
-374 TSEEKVFAA
+374 TSDEKIFAA

-398 KGRDAAYSIIKFLSE
+398 KGRDAAFSIMEYLE
-413 NGK
+413 NK

>member
-1 MKRELEIKKLADNC
+1 MKRELEIKKLADFC

-30 NDTTGFIREVKNNN
+30 NDITSFIKNVKNDN
-44 YEEAFRIL
+44 YEEAFKTL

-79 VSYEPVRI
+79 VSYEAVKI

-96 LAIENNWKIEKKGD
+96 LAIENNWKFLKKD
-110 KNKKVLVIGAGPAGL
+110 KKNKKVLVVGSGPAGL

-131 AKEGYKVTMYEKHD
+131 AKEGYQITLYEKHD

-157 FRLDKELLKKAIDK
+157 FRLNKDLVKKAIDK
-171 ILALGIVVHT
+171 ILDLGIEVHT
-181 NMTLGKDFK
+181 NMALGKDFN
-190 LDDIKDKYDAIF
+190 LEEVKDKYDAIF
-202 LGVGANVSKK
+202 LGIGANVSK
-212 MMIPGEDLDGVY
+212 MMEIPGEDLTGVY
-224 GGNELLEKAIH
+224 GGNELLEIAIY
-235 PDYKNKRVFVIGGG
+235 PDYTDKKVFVIGGG

-257 TVKRLGA
+257 TIKRLGA
-264 KEVTILYRRE
+264 KEVTILYRRGK
-274 EDDMPAEKIEIK
+274 EDMSAEKVEIK
-286 ETMNDGVKFLYRTK
+286 ETVLDDVKFLYKTK
-300 LVKIIGEEKVKKVE
+300 LVKILGEDKVQKIE
-314 CIKTQ
+314 CINTK
-319 LDETEKYVDVLDSN
+319 LNDEEKYVDIDDSN

-340 VMMAIGSKADDD
+340 VVMAIGSKADDV
-352 VLNGLGLE
+352 VLRTLGLE
-360 RKENGYLSTNDTDQ
+360 RLESGYLSTNDNDQ
-374 TSEEKVFAA
+374 TSDEKIFAA

-398 KGRDAAYSIIKFLSE
+398 KGRDAAYSIIEYLE
-413 NGK
+413 NK

>member
-1 MKRELEIKKLADNC
+1 MKRELEIKKLADFC

-30 NDTTGFIREVKNNN
+30 NDTTGFIKAVKNDN
-44 YEEAFRIL
+44 YEEAFKIL

-79 VSYEPVRI
+79 VSYEAVRI

-96 LAIENNWKIEKKGD
+96 LAIENDWKFLKKGK
-110 KNKKVLVIGAGPAGL
+110 KNKKNLVVGSGPAGL

-131 AKEGYKVTMYEKHD
+131 AKEGYQVTLYEKHD

-157 FRLDKELLKKAIDK
+157 FRLNKDLVKKAIDK
-171 ILALGIVVHT
+171 ILDLGIEVHT
-181 NMTLGKDFK
+181 NMTLGKDFG
-190 LDDIKDKYDAIF
+190 LDEVKDKYDAIF
-202 LGVGANVSKK
+202 LGIGANVSK
-212 MMIPGEDLDGVY
+212 MMEIPGENLTGVY

-235 PDYKNKRVFVIGGG
+235 PDYTDKKVFVIGGG

-264 KEVTILYRRE
+264 KEVAILYRRDE
-274 EDDMPAEKIEIK
+274 ADMPAEKVEIK
-286 ETMNDGVKFLYRTK
+286 ETVLDDVKILYKTK
-300 LVKIIGEEKVKKVE
+300 LVKILGEDKVQKIE
-314 CIKTQ
+314 CIKTK
-319 LDETEKYVDVLDSN
+319 LNDEEKYVDVEGSN
-333 FILDADY
+333 FVLDADY

-352 VLNGLGLE
+352 VLDNLDLE
-360 RKENGYLSTNDTDQ
+360 RKENGYLSTNDNDQ
-374 TSEEKVFAA
+374 TSDEKIFAA

-398 KGRDAAYSIIKFLSE
+398 KGRDAAYSIMEYLE
-413 NGK
+413 NK